1 MSQNG
6 RSPVGRGIG
15 EREDGSKS
23 PAISVVVPL
32 HNEEQNVRPLV
43 EAIDGALAGIEWE
56 LLLVDDG
63 SVDATLRV
71 AEEIASTHRPVR
83 VLELARN
90 YGQTA
95 AMQAGFDH
103 ARGQVVVSMDG
114 DLQNDPRDIPML
126 VAELERGYD
135 LVAGYRLRRQD
146 KLVTRK
152 VPSWIANRII
162 RWVTGI
168 PIRDNGCS
176 LKAYRRELIERMHLY
191 SDMHRFIPAM
201 AAATAGARI
210 TEVPVRHHARRHGSS
225 KYGLSRVFKVVIDL
239 LTIKMIRSV
248 KQRPFLFFASGGVV
262 ALLVATVFGTAAL
275 LAYATFRPAAAVSI
289 VFPGV
294 ALVWFGLA
302 CYLMMLGL
310 VAEVAVSGELDPVR
324 DLPVTRELAP

>member
-1 MSQNG
+1 
-6 RSPVGRGIG
+6 
-15 EREDGSKS
+15 
-23 PAISVVVPL
+23 
-32 HNEEQNVRPLV
+32 
-43 EAIDGALAGIEWE
+43 
-56 LLLVDDG
+56 
-63 SVDATLRV
+63 
-71 AEEIASTHRPVR
+71 
-83 VLELARN
+83 
-90 YGQTA
+90 
-95 AMQAGFDH
+95 
-103 ARGQVVVSMDG
+103 
-114 DLQNDPRDIPML
+114 ML